1 MKSGRPYW
9 WLYIILFVP
18 PLGPIAYVLFELLP
32 ELAHTRRG
40 REVRVNIGTI
50 LDPDREWRE
59 RVRMAE
65 LVNSV
70 DAKRGLA
77 EECMRKG
84 RWDDAVSLLD
94 AAGQGVFA
102 DDPAV
107 LVSLAGAQLGAGNAN
122 GAISTLD
129 RLRAAHPAS
138 KNQDAH
144 LLRARALEALGRDS
158 EALSEYGAVSRYYA
172 GFEARVR
179 WGLLLLKQGQPA
191 KADELFNEAVRA
203 SKARGILVSPS
214 DKEWIKVARS
224 QLR

>member
-1 MKSGRPYW
+1 MPAIGALYLFLAIGLAVHAMKSGRPYW

-32 ELAHTRRG
+32 ELAHTRRA

-59 RVRMAE
+59 RVQMAE
-65 LVNSV
+65 LVDSV

-84 RWDDAVSLLD
+84 RWDDAVSLLH

-107 LVSLAGAQLGAGNAN
+107 LVSLAEAQLGAGNAKD
-122 GAISTLD
+122 AIATLD
-129 RLRAAHPAS
+129 RPSAS
-138 KNQDAH
+138 RV
-144 LLRARALEALGRDS
+144 RARNR
-158 EALSEYGAVSRYYA
+158 
-172 GFEARVR
+172 
-179 WGLLLLKQGQPA
+179 
-191 KADELFNEAVRA
+191 
-203 SKARGILVSPS
+203 
-214 DKEWIKVARS
+214 
-224 QLR
+224 